1 MWPKKAALQVI
12 RIYNPKLS
20 NMKNIIITL
29 FVLFFANMAVPVNGQ
44 NLKKTGKEKAV
55 HIVMFK
61 FKEGITGEQVQ
72 SLKNEI
78 LKQKGTIP
86 GLLEISFG
94 EDFTGRSKGY
104 THAEVAV
111 FKDRKSL
118 EDFNKSDYH
127 QQLIVTH
134 IKPVLEDILVLDYEQ
149 KK

>member
-1 MWPKKAALQVI
+1 MTI
-12 RIYNPKLS
+12 
-20 NMKNIIITL
+20 
-29 FVLFFANMAVPVNGQ
+29 PVNGQ
-44 NLKKTGKEKAV
+44 NIKKTDKEKAV
-55 HIVMFK
+55 HIVLFK
-61 FKEGITGEQVQ
+61 FKEGTTTHQIQ
-72 SLKNEI
+72 SLKDEI

-104 THAEVAV
+104 TYAEVAV
-111 FKDRKSL
+111 FKDRKSM

-134 IKPVLEDILVLDYEQ
+134 IKPVLEDILVLDYQQ

>member
-1 MWPKKAALQVI
+1 
-12 RIYNPKLS
+12 
-20 NMKNIIITL
+20 MKNIIAL
-29 FVLFFANMAVPVNGQ
+29 FVLLFTGMSISVNAQ

-55 HIVMFK
+55 HIVLFK
-61 FKEGITGEQVQ
+61 FKEGTTVEQIQ

-78 LKQKGTIP
+78 LKQKGIVS

-94 EDFTGRSKGY
+94 EDFTGRAKGF

-118 EDFNKSDYH
+118 EDFNISEYH
-127 QQLIVTH
+127 KQLIATH
-134 IKPVLEDILVLDYEQ
+134 IRPVLEDILVLDYQQ

>member
-1 MWPKKAALQVI
+1 
-12 RIYNPKLS
+12 
-20 NMKNIIITL
+20 MKNIIITL
-29 FVLFFANMAVPVNGQ
+29 FVLLFTGMAISVNAQ

-55 HIVMFK
+55 HIVLFK
-61 FKEGITGEQVQ
+61 FKEGTTVEQIQ

-78 LKQKGTIP
+78 LKQKGFVS

-94 EDFTGRSKGY
+94 EDFTGRAKGF

-118 EDFNKSDYH
+118 EDFNISEYH
-127 QQLIVTH
+127 QQLIATH
-134 IKPVLEDILVLDYEQ
+134 IKPVLEDILVLDYQQ

>member
-1 MWPKKAALQVI
+1 
-12 RIYNPKLS
+12 
-20 NMKNIIITL
+20 MKNTIITL
-29 FVLFFANMAVPVNGQ
+29 FVLLFANIAIPAKGQ
-44 NLKKTGKEKAV
+44 NLEKTGKEKSV
-55 HIVMFK
+55 HIVLFK
-61 FKEGITGEQVQ
+61 FKDGTTAEQIQ

-104 THAEVAV
+104 THAEVAA
-111 FKDRKSL
+111 FRDRKSL

-127 QQLIVTH
+127 QLLIVTH
-134 IKPVLEDILVLDYEQ
+134 IRPVLEDILVLDYQQ